1 MKIVFTSGLDA
12 THADGWRQ
20 ALHAAMPEAQWL
32 SPEEARSQGGHAEAA
47 VVANPPPGSLSGLH
61 GLRLIQGLWAG
72 VDRLLADSTLPVEVP
87 LARMVD
93 PAMSD
98 AMAETALWAVLSLH
112 RGFFVYAQRQ
122 AKQQWRAHLQRR
134 ADEVQVLILGAG
146 SMGQAVH
153 DRLAPL
159 GYRLHSW
166 RRSDGPQALA
176 LAQAKAQIT
185 INLLPLTPA
194 TEALLNAP
202 FFNALPKGASLVNLA
217 RGAHVVDTDLL
228 AALNSGHLRHA
239 VLDVFHE
246 EPLPAEHPY
255 WRHPQVTVLPH
266 MAAQTDPRSAAVL
279 VAENLRALR
288 DGLPLNYLV
297 DRSRG
302 Y

>member
-12 THADGWRQ
+12 THSDGWRQ
-20 ALHAAMPEAQWL
+20 ALHAALPEAQWL
-32 SPEEARSQGGHAEAA
+32 NPEDARSQGGHADAA
-47 VVANPPPGSLSGLH
+47 VVANPPPGSLAGLH

-72 VDRLLADSTLPVEVP
+72 VDRLLADPTLPTDVP

-134 ADEVQVLILGAG
+134 ADEVQVLILGTG
-146 SMGQAVH
+146 SMGQAVF

-166 RRSDGPQALA
+166 RRSDGPHALA
-176 LAQAKAQIT
+176 LAQAQAHIT

-246 EPLPAEHPY
+246 EPLSTAHPY

-279 VAENLRALR
+279 VAANLRALR
-288 DGLPLNYLV
+288 DGLPLQYLV
-297 DRSRG
+297 DRARG